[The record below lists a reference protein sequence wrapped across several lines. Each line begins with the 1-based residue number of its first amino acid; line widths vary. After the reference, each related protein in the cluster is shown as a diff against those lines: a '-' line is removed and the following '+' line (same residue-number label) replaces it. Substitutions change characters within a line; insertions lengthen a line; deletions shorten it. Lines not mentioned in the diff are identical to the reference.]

1 MTPGRRSATR
11 PRLRAFARALATIG
25 ATLLTAYATDR
36 ALAQAPDPA
45 KAARL
50 MDDLMWGRGHVGG
63 PFELIDQTG
72 RPRTDA
78 DFRGKL
84 LIVYFGYTYCPDV
97 CPTDLMQ
104 IGLAM
109 DKLGAAGAQ
118 VQPLFISVDPE
129 RDTPSV
135 FADYVSMFNPRIVGL
150 TGTPPGPRGGGCLQG
165 LLRQS
170 LSRRHR

>member
-1 MTPGRRSATR
+1 ADIGGMTPGRRSA
-11 PRLRAFARALATIG
+11 ARARMPAGARAVATVGLA
-25 ATLLTAYATDR
+25 LLTAYATGR
-36 ALAQAPDPA
+36 ALAQTADPA

-50 MDDLMWGRGHVGG
+50 MDDLMWGRGYVGG
-63 PFELIDQTG
+63 PFDLIDQTG

-109 DKLGAAGAQ
+109 DKLGAAG
-118 VQPLFISVDPE
+118 
-129 RDTPSV
+129 
-135 FADYVSMFNPRIVGL
+135 
-150 TGTPPGPRGGGCLQG
+150 
-165 LLRQS
+165 
-170 LSRRHR
+170 